1 MYPNIALSAWQMT
14 IMAVVPVV
22 ALAVWLI
29 AIYVA
34 AREPRGQDLA
44 AAGSAGVPAAAGTG
58 SRSPAKPGER
68 EPVRPS
74 TDRQAA

>member
-1 MYPNIALSAWQMT
+1 MYPNPALSAWQMT

-22 ALAVWLI
+22 ALTVWLI

-34 AREPRGQDLA
+34 AREPSRQNLEV
-44 AAGSAGVPAAAGTG
+44 AGSPAEPAAAGTG

-68 EPVRPS
+68 EPERPPAG
-74 TDRQAA
+74 RQAA

>member
-1 MYPNIALSAWQMT
+1 MYPNPALSAWQMT

-22 ALAVWLI
+22 ALTVWLI

-34 AREPRGQDLA
+34 AREPR
-44 AAGSAGVPAAAGTG
+44 
-58 SRSPAKPGER
+58 
-68 EPVRPS
+68 EPVRPP

>member
-1 MYPNIALSAWQMT
+1 MYPNSALSAWQLT

-22 ALAVWLI
+22 PLSAWLI

-34 AREPRGQDLA
+34 AREPGGQDLA
-44 AAGSAGVPAAAGTG
+44 AAGSAGEPAAAGTG
-58 SRSPAKPGER
+58 SRLPAKPGER
-68 EPVRPS
+68 EPVRPP

>member
-1 MYPNIALSAWQMT
+1 MYPNSVLSVWQLT

-22 ALAVWLI
+22 LLFAWLI

-34 AREPRGQDLA
+34 SREPARQDLA
-44 AAGSAGVPAAAGTG
+44 VAGSPVEPATAGTG
-58 SRSPAKPGER
+58 SRLSAKPGER
-68 EPVRPS
+68 EPVRPP